1 MQKVTFTKF
10 VSRLRRGVWIAALA
24 SYKIGLFLA
33 FLVDLML
40 VTIAMVCYCLVIRRL
55 PTQLQ
60 EEELL
65 VEYQKGIDFG
75 RKDTLEKLASLG
87 HAFKQTPDGNVSI
100 IPEATELA
108 SQSNQQLSS

>member
-1 MQKVTFTKF
+1 MQKVTFTRF

-24 SYKIGLFLA
+24 AHKIGLFLA
-33 FLVDLML
+33 FLVDLTL
-40 VTIAMVCYCLVIRRL
+40 VTTAMVCYCLVLRRL

-75 RKDTLEKLASLG
+75 RKDTLEKLTQLG
-87 HAFKQTPDGNVSI
+87 AAFKQTPDGNVSI
-100 IPEATELA
+100 IPEVVELGK
-108 SQSNQQLSS
+108 QSNQQLAS